1 MLDSPATIQQI
12 PRLVCKTLAFL
23 VDCASP
29 IERPSPV
36 VCRFRVLSHRLTYFC
51 SVQVQGPLSING
63 AVGESD
69 GTFHGLVV
77 HNPKI
82 GPKIMFALSS
92 TTNLGQR
99 LQVLDPWKV
108 KIQEELCY
116 KDHHREGWNP
126 STE

>member
-1 MLDSPATIQQI
+1 MSDSSATIQQI
-12 PRLVCKTLAFL
+12 PRLACKTLALL

-29 IERPSPV
+29 IERPTPV
-36 VCRFRVLSHRLTYFC
+36 VCRFRVLSHRETYSC
-51 SVQVQGPLSING
+51 GVQIQGPPSING
-63 AVGESD
+63 AVGENG

-82 GPKIMFALSS
+82 GPKMMFALSS
-92 TTNLGQR
+92 TINLGQW

-116 KDHHREGWNP
+116 KNHHREGGNL